1 MADTSFD
8 IIIIGSGP
16 GGYVTA
22 IRAAQLGFKTA
33 IVEKAYLGGI
43 CLNWGCI
50 PTKALLRSA
59 EIYHYMQH
67 AKDYGLS
74 AEKVT
79 YDPKAV
85 VQRSR
90 GVSKRLNDGVG
101 FLMKKNK
108 VTIIW
113 GDASIDAPGKVTVKK
128 SSVEAPKGALGAGP
142 YQAKHIILA
151 TGARPRVLPGLEP
164 DKKLVW
170 TYCEPMGPARMP
182 KALRGVGPG
191 AMGVEFGSFYRTLG
205 AEVTVVEVLPQI
217 LP

>member
-8 IIIIGSGP
+8 VIIIGSGP

-22 IRAAQLGFKTA
+22 IRAAQLGLKTA

-59 EIYHYMQH
+59 EIFHYMQH

-79 YDPKAV
+79 FDPSAV
-85 VQRSR
+85 VKRSR

-108 VTIIW
+108 VSVIW
-113 GDASIDAPGKVTVKK
+113 GEAAIDAPGKVTVKSGK
-128 SSVEAPKGALGAGP
+128 AEAPKGTLGPGS

-164 DKKLVW
+164 DQKLVW
-170 TYCEPMGPARMP
+170 TYFEAMVPERMP
-182 KALRGVGPG
+182 KSLLVIGSGG
-191 AMGVEFGSFYRTLG
+191 IGIEFASFYL
-205 AEVTVVEVLPQI
+205 
-217 LP
+217 